1 MHKGNNKKAKEI
13 FIEEGNIQRLYSPL
27 IVCGDIHGQFWDLL
41 NLFKTGGWIPKKNYL
56 FLGDYVDRGFN
67 SVETILLLFALK
79 VRYPDRIHLIRGN
92 HETRQI
98 TQIYGFYD
106 ECRRKYSSS
115 AVWRIFTDVFDYLSL
130 GAVIGKRHFLI
141 PKLYIQKNFK
151 KTPYYIIKQ

>member
-1 MHKGNNKKAKEI
+1 MHKSKSNKVKEI

-41 NLFKTGGWIPKKNYL
+41 NLFKTGGWVPDKNYL

-130 GAVIGKRHFLI
+130 GAIIGNEPIFGGGFR
-141 PKLYIQKNFK
+141 N
-151 KTPYYIIKQ
+151 